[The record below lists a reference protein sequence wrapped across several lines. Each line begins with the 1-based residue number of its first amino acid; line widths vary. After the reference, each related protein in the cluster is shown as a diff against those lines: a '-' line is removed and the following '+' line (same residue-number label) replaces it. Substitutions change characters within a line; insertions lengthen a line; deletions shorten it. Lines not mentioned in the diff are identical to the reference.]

1 MTIKAPVRPTPA
13 LWLKREI
20 SNCYSI
26 LFPAN
31 NKRYSNDTFMKILPA
46 MCDRRACI
54 WCIHRN
60 NSSKELEEWS
70 WMFWYAM
77 IGPSCILKLFY
88 LSTIRVSHLF
98 LLKKIQNNSKQ
109 WLKYVD
115 ICWAM
120 YSQRHMSICCCSSC
134 NQYEWKYTLIRNI

>member
-1 MTIKAPVRPTPA
+1 M
-13 LWLKREI
+13 
-20 SNCYSI
+20 I
-26 LFPAN
+26 LGL
-31 NKRYSNDTFMKILPA
+31 RYSNDTFMKILPA

-60 NSSKELEEWS
+60 NSSKELKEWS
-70 WMFWYAM
+70 WMFGYAM

-98 LLKKIQNNSKQ
+98 LLKKMQNNSKL

-120 YSQRHMSICCCSSC
+120 YSQRHMSIVVAHHAIHENTHWHETSKLCI
-134 NQYEWKYTLIRNI
+134 YLIFINT